1 MISKVA
7 YLNQEINDLR
17 ACERDELWEMQRVV
31 PMIVKDIATDVHME
45 IEKRM
50 QSNKLLSVPEAA
62 KYIEVSNYII
72 RRWLERGKLKNENPS
87 EGNVLISIRQ
97 LEDLRASEPN
107 MVMRKQKKVRAV
119 PAGAR
124 DFRKTANKKDGTI
137 TAPPLSL
144 TI

>member
-17 ACERDELWEMQRVV
+17 AWERDELWEMQRVV

-50 QSNKLLSVPEAA
+50 QSNRLLSVPEAA

-124 DFRKTANKKDGTI
+124 DFRKIAN
-137 TAPPLSL
+137 
-144 TI
+144 

>member
-17 ACERDELWEMQRVV
+17 AWERDELWEMQRVV

-50 QSNKLLSVPEAA
+50 QSNKSLSVPEAA
-62 KYIEVSNYII
+62 KYIGVTNYYMRKWVEFGLI
-72 RRWLERGKLKNENPS
+72 KNENPLN
-87 EGNVLISIRQ
+87 GNVLISVKQ
-97 LEDLRASEPN
+97 LNAFEVTHSDLVKKS
-107 MVMRKQKKVRAV
+107 QKKVRAV

-124 DFRKTANKKDGTI
+124 DFRKIAN
-137 TAPPLSL
+137 
-144 TI
+144 

>member
-1 MISKVA
+1 
-7 YLNQEINDLR
+7 
-17 ACERDELWEMQRVV
+17 
-31 PMIVKDIATDVHME
+31 ME

-50 QSNKLLSVPEAA
+50 QSNKSLSVPEAA
-62 KYIEVSNYII
+62 KYIGVSAYII

-124 DFRKTANKKDGTI
+124 DFRKIAN
-137 TAPPLSL
+137 
-144 TI
+144 

>member
-50 QSNKLLSVPEAA
+50 QSNKLLSVPKAA

-72 RRWLERGKLKNENPS
+72 RRWLERGKLKNEKPS
-87 EGNVLISIRQ
+87 EGSVVISIRQ

-119 PAGAR
+119 PAGTR
-124 DFRKTANKKDGTI
+124 DFRKIAN
-137 TAPPLSL
+137 
-144 TI
+144 

>member
-50 QSNKLLSVPEAA
+50 QSNKSLSVPEAA
-62 KYIEVSNYII
+62 KYIGVSNYII

-124 DFRKTANKKDGTI
+124 DFRKIAN
-137 TAPPLSL
+137 
-144 TI
+144 

>member
-17 ACERDELWEMQRVV
+17 AWERDELWEMQRVV

-50 QSNKLLSVPEAA
+50 QSNKLLSVPKAA

-87 EGNVLISIRQ
+87 EGSVLISIRQ

-119 PAGAR
+119 PAGTR
-124 DFRKTANKKDGTI
+124 DFRKIAN
-137 TAPPLSL
+137 
-144 TI
+144 

>member
-50 QSNKLLSVPEAA
+50 QSNKSLRVPEAA
-62 KYIEVSNYII
+62 KHMGVSAYII

-87 EGNVLISIRQ
+87 EGSVLISIRQ

-119 PAGAR
+119 PAGTR
-124 DFRKTANKKDGTI
+124 DFRKIAN
-137 TAPPLSL
+137 
-144 TI
+144 

>member
-50 QSNKLLSVPEAA
+50 QSNKLLSVPKAA

-87 EGNVLISIRQ
+87 EGSVLISIRQ

-124 DFRKTANKKDGTI
+124 DFRKIAN
-137 TAPPLSL
+137 
-144 TI
+144 

>member
-17 ACERDELWEMQRVV
+17 AWERDELWEMQRVV

-50 QSNKLLSVPEAA
+50 QSNKSLSVPGAA
-62 KYIEVSNYII
+62 KYIGVSNYHMRKWVEFGLI
-72 RRWLERGKLKNENPS
+72 KNENPLN
-87 EGNVLISIRQ
+87 GNVLISVKQ
-97 LEDLRASEPN
+97 LNAFEVTHSDLIKKS
-107 MVMRKQKKVRAV
+107 QKKVRAV

-124 DFRKTANKKDGTI
+124 DFRKIAN
-137 TAPPLSL
+137 
-144 TI
+144 

>member
-17 ACERDELWEMQRVV
+17 AWERDELWEMQRVV

-50 QSNKLLSVPEAA
+50 QSNKSLSVPEAA
-62 KYIEVSNYII
+62 KYIGVSNYII

-124 DFRKTANKKDGTI
+124 DFRKIAN
-137 TAPPLSL
+137 
-144 TI
+144 

>member
-50 QSNKLLSVPEAA
+50 QSNKLLSVPKAA

-87 EGNVLISIRQ
+87 EGSVLISIRQ

-119 PAGAR
+119 PAGTR
-124 DFRKTANKKDGTI
+124 DFRKIAN
-137 TAPPLSL
+137 
-144 TI
+144 

>member
-17 ACERDELWEMQRVV
+17 AWERDELWELQRVV

-50 QSNKLLSVPEAA
+50 QSNKSLSIPKAA
-62 KYIEVSNYII
+62 EYLQTTAYII

-124 DFRKTANKKDGTI
+124 DFRKIAN
-137 TAPPLSL
+137 
-144 TI
+144 